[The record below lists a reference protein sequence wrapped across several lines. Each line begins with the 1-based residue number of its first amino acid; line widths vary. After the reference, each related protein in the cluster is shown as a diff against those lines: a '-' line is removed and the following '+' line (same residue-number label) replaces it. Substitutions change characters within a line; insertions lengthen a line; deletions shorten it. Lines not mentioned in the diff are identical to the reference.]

1 MVFPLPDGPTI
12 ATKAPCG
19 MANDTSRSTV
29 SWCEPLWNS
38 FVNSR
43 ATSMRYLLV
52 LVLCA
57 CGAGAGSKKADSLQA
72 GRGKGEEGR
81 AKTST
86 SASRRDSSSPL
97 PPPSSLSARKTVL
110 IVGTSLTA
118 GLGLDPEEAYPALLQ
133 RKADSL
139 GLHVEIVN
147 AGLSG
152 ETSAGA
158 LRRMD
163 WLLRGQ
169 ADVVVIES
177 GANDGLRG
185 LDIDSTRANLRAIV
199 AKVKAARPAARIL
212 LAQMEAPPNLG
223 AKYTAAFR
231 AMYQDVA
238 KEEGVG
244 LMPFLLRG
252 VAGITN
258 LNQQDGIHPNERGEE
273 IVANNVWE
281 ALEPVLRQL
290 DATATAG

>member
-1 MVFPLPDGPTI
+1 
-12 ATKAPCG
+12 
-19 MANDTSRSTV
+19 
-29 SWCEPLWNS
+29 
-38 FVNSR
+38 
-43 ATSMRYLLV
+43 MRYLLV

-57 CGAGAGSKKADSLQA
+57 CAGGSSGKAPDSLKPGSGKREA
-72 GRGKGEEGR
+72 GNGTPAAGN
-81 AKTST
+81 AQSDTT
-86 SASRRDSSSPL
+86 ASRLPSPV
-97 PPPSSLSARKTVL
+97 SRKTVL

-163 WLLRGQ
+163 WLLRGP
-169 ADVVVIES
+169 ADVVIIET

-185 LDIDSTRANLRAIV
+185 LDVDSTRANLRAIV
-199 AKVKAARPAARIL
+199 GKVKAARPAARIL

-223 AKYTAAFR
+223 AKYTSAFH

-238 KEEGVG
+238 KETSTEV
-244 LMPFLLRG
+244 MPFLLQG
-252 VAGITN
+252 VAGISG
-258 LNQQDGIHPNERGEE
+258 LNQPDGMHPNEKGEQ
-273 IVANNVWE
+273 IVANNVWA

-290 DATATAG
+290 DATPTAS

>member
-1 MVFPLPDGPTI
+1 
-12 ATKAPCG
+12 
-19 MANDTSRSTV
+19 
-29 SWCEPLWNS
+29 
-38 FVNSR
+38 
-43 ATSMRYLLV
+43 MRILLV

-57 CGAGAGSKKADSLQA
+57 CAGGAGGKAPDSSRAGD
-72 GRGKGEEGR
+72 GRRATGDGKTAATGAQRE
-81 AKTST
+81 APA
-86 SASRRDSSSPL
+86 ASRQSPVV
-97 PPPSSLSARKTVL
+97 RKTVV

-163 WLLRGQ
+163 WLLRGP
-169 ADVVVIES
+169 ADVVIIET

-185 LDIDSTRANLRAIV
+185 LDVDSTRANLRAIV
-199 AKVKAARPAARIL
+199 GKVKAARPAARIL

-223 AKYTAAFR
+223 AKYTSAFH

-238 KEEGVG
+238 KETSTEV
-244 LMPFLLRG
+244 MPFLLAG
-252 VAGITN
+252 VAGIAR
-258 LNQQDGIHPNERGEE
+258 LNQPDGMHPNEKGEQ
-273 IVANNVWE
+273 IVADNVWA

-290 DATATAG
+290 DATPTAS

>member
-1 MVFPLPDGPTI
+1 
-12 ATKAPCG
+12 
-19 MANDTSRSTV
+19 
-29 SWCEPLWNS
+29 
-38 FVNSR
+38 
-43 ATSMRYLLV
+43 MRILLV

-57 CGAGAGSKKADSLQA
+57 CAGGGDAKKGDSLRA
-72 GRGKGEEGR
+72 GDGRRATGDGKTAATGAQRE
-81 AKTST
+81 APV
-86 SASRRDSSSPL
+86 ASRQSPV
-97 PPPSSLSARKTVL
+97 ARKTVL

-163 WLLRGQ
+163 WLLRGP
-169 ADVVVIES
+169 ADVVVIET

-185 LDIDSTRANLRAIV
+185 LDVDSTRANLRAIV
-199 AKVKAARPAARIL
+199 GKVKAARPAARIL

-223 AKYTAAFR
+223 AKYTSAFH

-238 KEEGVG
+238 KETSVEV
-244 LMPFLLRG
+244 MPFLLQG
-252 VAGITN
+252 VAGN
-258 LNQQDGIHPNERGEE
+258 SGLNQPDGMHPNEKGEQ
-273 IVANNVWE
+273 IVANNVWA

-290 DATATAG
+290 DATPTGG

>member
-1 MVFPLPDGPTI
+1 
-12 ATKAPCG
+12 
-19 MANDTSRSTV
+19 
-29 SWCEPLWNS
+29 
-38 FVNSR
+38 
-43 ATSMRYLLV
+43 MRILLV

-57 CGAGAGSKKADSLQA
+57 CAGGSAGKAPDSGRAGTGNREPGTVASGSGQSRAGS
-72 GRGKGEEGR
+72 
-81 AKTST
+81 
-86 SASRRDSSSPL
+86 ASSRFPVPGSR
-97 PPPSSLSARKTVL
+97 SARKTVL

-163 WLLRGQ
+163 WLLRGP
-169 ADVVVIES
+169 ADVVIIET

-185 LDIDSTRANLRAIV
+185 LDVDSTRANLRAIV
-199 AKVKAARPAARIL
+199 GKVKAARPAARIL

-223 AKYTAAFR
+223 AKYTSAFH

-238 KEEGVG
+238 RETSTEV
-244 LMPFLLRG
+244 MPFLLAG
-252 VAGITN
+252 VAGIAS
-258 LNQQDGIHPNERGEE
+258 LNQPDGMHPNEKGEE
-273 IVANNVWE
+273 IVANNVWA

-290 DATATAG
+290 DANQTAG